1 MMLGRKRL
9 FFATVL
15 LSSCGCAGSAQA
27 QLGGATPRN
36 IRAHDFNIRAHD
48 FMDTFGVN
56 VHLGEN
62 GYRGAQAVTDAMNLI
77 GFSRVRCSC
86 VSVSEVTA

>member
-1 MMLGRKRL
+1 MTLGRKKL

-15 LSSCGCAGSAQA
+15 LSSCGCAGLAQA

-56 VHLGEN
+56 VHFGEN
-62 GYRGAQAVTDAMNLI
+62 GYRDAQSVADAMNLI